1 MWTVND
7 ALRPQS
13 LNPTLWRTCKML
25 AGQTRLR
32 LLRLLIDGPGE
43 CVSALGK
50 RVGIRPSA
58 ASQELRRIQSRGLL
72 QAERHGVLLIY
83 RPAADPQVSSAAPLL
98 KAIQAACADFPPE
111 RDGDMAVIA
120 AGLSHE
126 RRIRIVRALL
136 GGSLAVSELQSAV
149 RIPDHPFHAHLA
161 TLLDS
166 GFVTRSQNRLHFA
179 VPDHP
184 LAKALA
190 KLLRQ
195 GAAR

>member
-1 MWTVND
+1 MQN
-7 ALRPQS
+7 

-25 AGQTRLR
+25 AGQTRIR
-32 LLRLLIDGPGE
+32 LLRQLFSHPGE

-50 RVGIRPSA
+50 RAEIKVSA

-72 QAERHGVLLIY
+72 QAERRGVHLIY
-83 RPAADPQVSSAAPLL
+83 RLAADPQVSSAAPLL
-98 KAIQAACADFPPE
+98 KAIQTACATLPPE
-111 RDGDMAVIA
+111 RDGEMAVIA
-120 AGLSHE
+120 AGLAHE

-136 GGSLAVSELQSAV
+136 GGSLSKSALQCAV
-149 RIPDHPFHAHLA
+149 RIPDHPFHAHVD
-161 TLLDS
+161 TLLES
-166 GFVTRSQNRLHFA
+166 GFVIRSHNRLHVA

>member
-1 MWTVND
+1 MQN
-7 ALRPQS
+7 

-25 AGQTRLR
+25 AGRARIR
-32 LLRLLIDGPGE
+32 LLRQLHEHPNE

-50 RVGIRPSA
+50 RVALKEPA

-72 QAERHGVLLIY
+72 QAERRGVRLVY
-83 RPAADPQVSSAAPLL
+83 RLAADPQVASAAPLL
-98 KAIQAACADFPPE
+98 KALQTALDSFPAE
-111 RDGDMAVIA
+111 RDADMVAIA
-120 AGLSHE
+120 AGLAHE

-136 GGSLAVSELQSAV
+136 AGRCTRLDLQYAT
-149 RIPDHPFHAHLA
+149 RISPHPFRKHLEKLQA
-161 TLLDS
+161 G
-166 GFVTRSQNRLHFA
+166 GFVAPAGGEIQFA

-190 KLLRQ
+190 KLIRQ